1 MTPRLI
7 ATLIVFLLMTNAAT
21 TSAFDAKPLKPAE
34 EAIAKAIEEKN
45 IPGAVLLAGTRDK
58 VVFAKS
64 YGNRAVEPAKEP
76 MTDDTIFDLA
86 SLSKP
91 IGCATSV
98 LILIDR
104 GKISLTDPVAK
115 HLPEFGNNGKEKI
128 TVEMLLR
135 HHGGLIPDNSMK
147 DYVGTHAEMID
158 RVMKLKPT
166 SEPGTKFAYTD
177 VGFIVLGE
185 LVKRVSGKP
194 LETFAKEEIF
204 TPLGMKDTSY
214 LPPKEWAART
224 APTEKRNGQWI
235 RGEVHDPRA
244 YALGG
249 VAGHAGLFGTA
260 DDVGRWVRMLLNG
273 GKLGG
278 KRILSADIVKQMLTV
293 KSLPD
298 GKGARGLGVDI
309 DSSYAGVRGDRYEKG
324 TTFGHTGW
332 TGTMFWADPV
342 NGVFHVLLT
351 NRVHPDGKGEVK
363 ELRKAVSTAAAEALL
378 GPAAAGP
385 AGDGK

>member
-1 MTPRLI
+1 MSTRSI
-7 ATLIVFLLMTNAAT
+7 APLIVFLLMTNAAT
-21 TSAFDAKPLKPAE
+21 TSAFNAKQLKRAE

-45 IPGAVLLAGTRDK
+45 IPGAVLLAGTREK
-58 VVFAKS
+58 VLFTKA
-64 YGNRAVEPAKEP
+64 YGNRAVEPSEEP
-76 MTDDTIFDLA
+76 MTEDTIFDLA

-104 GKISLTDPVAK
+104 SKINLADPIAK

-135 HHGGLIPDNSMK
+135 HHGGLIPDNPMK
-147 DYVGTHAEMID
+147 DYVGAPEEMID
-158 RVMKLKPT
+158 RVMKLKTT

-194 LETFAKEEIF
+194 LETFAKDEIF

-273 GKLGG
+273 GELDG
-278 KRILSADIVKQMLTV
+278 KRILSADMVKQMLTV
-293 KSLPD
+293 KALPD
-298 GKGARGLGVDI
+298 GKGARGLGIDI

-342 NGVFHVLLT
+342 NGAFHVLLT
-351 NRVHPDGKGEVK
+351 NRVHPNGKGEVR
-363 ELRKAVSTAAAEALL
+363 ELRKAVSTAVAEAML